1 MGWWKV
7 NGTEDTI
14 GDVLLDALG
23 GAVSA
28 VLAEY
33 QAELGRK
40 PTKREWEAMLCAVL
54 GNGAETGV
62 FVLRP
67 SELLSFFAPHFE
79 RFAARVFSG
88 GDVIIW
94 TATKNLWVVH
104 HEGVFAHM
112 RSSSG

>member
-1 MGWWKV
+1 MGWWKA

-14 GDVLLDALG
+14 GDVPLDALG

-54 GNGAETGV
+54 GNEMPQYRCMVEGIVADV
-62 FVLRP
+62 
-67 SELLSFFAPHFE
+67 SIEL
-79 RFAARVFSG
+79 
-88 GDVIIW
+88 
-94 TATKNLWVVH
+94 K
-104 HEGVFAHM
+104 
-112 RSSSG
+112 